1 MTEKLFAVCV
11 VCVLAAAPDTQEEE
25 QFICELIAQLGD
37 GTHQT
42 QLFLQSGVVSQ
53 SNADAFR
60 ARHRALTN
68 SVLEFLT
75 SRQRFERSAAF
86 SRASVLKKLRG
97 LSESTEELLEH
108 HLRANRYYS
117 SAEALFGPTKE
128 EAPEPS
134 CCAAQALRTAPSGRP
149 TEICFTA
156 RAVKRPRLTPHP
168 RAGPDAVA
176 AAGGAVEALL
186 AEEESSQSEEEGV
199 FSSTDEEG
207 QTNDS
212 DAD

>member
-1 MTEKLFAVCV
+1 M
-11 VCVLAAAPDTQEEE
+11 
-25 QFICELIAQLGD
+25 GD

-53 SNADAFR
+53 HNADAFR

-186 AEEESSQSEEEGV
+186 AEEESSQFEEEGV

-207 QTNDS
+207 QTNDT